1 MFLILM
7 DSCQNLEHMP
17 SKGAL
22 GALERTYKVE
32 LEETSVNNTF
42 VVLLEDSSNQ

>member
-1 MFLILM
+1 MSEFRTYAF
-7 DSCQNLEHMP
+7 Q
-17 SKGAL
+17 GAL